1 MSYNIWMPLTAEF
14 ADPVFREYLT
24 VLRAPNASRNA
35 SARATTNSN
44 SNTNGPAAAS
54 NCAGSR
60 QQKSSKARH
69 KRAARVEKSKN
80 ATNSA
85 YTKSNSAYY
94 ESQPAVAAIAPAI
107 ELPDYVLEDWNFIA
121 WAAMYVIP
129 PSYLPL
135 FGFPFLD
142 IIYNHYDT
150 YFFVGGALTMGY
162 DLRGKDSFDIHHEL
176 YKLDAEAM
184 KTRLCSRCSQ
194 CVSTVPQSVC
204 TYHPGRYNNA
214 MGHTCCYQQKEATGC
229 SMVNYHVWNGLV
241 PGLNGPLEGF
251 VMASQ
256 PKEYPSSKHKLLA
269 VDCEMCYTA
278 GGLELTRVTLVDTRM
293 QKIYDQYV
301 LPENEIID
309 YNTQFS
315 GITKETLQQPGV
327 KRLAEVQQDI
337 LEVIDND
344 TILVGHGLENDL
356 RALKLVHTVVID
368 TALLYSNCDAFKR
381 RSLKHLAH
389 CFLHRDIQMDA
400 NGHDSAE
407 DASVSLQLVGYAM
420 FNKFP
425 NPFLQLGK
433 PRRPYVVHKE

>member
-1 MSYNIWMPLTAEF
+1 MI
-14 ADPVFREYLT
+14 PVAAT
-24 VLRAPNASRNA
+24 DAPRNA
-35 SARATTNSN
+35 SVRAGNHSNSGTNSSAAANHSTNSRQPKSSSQKARNKRAT
-44 SNTNGPAAAS
+44 
-54 NCAGSR
+54 
-60 QQKSSKARH
+60 
-69 KRAARVEKSKN
+69 RADKSKN
-80 ATNSA
+80 AANASYTNGNSA
-85 YTKSNSAYY
+85 Y
-94 ESQPAVAAIAPAI
+94 EPQPTVATIAPAI
-107 ELPDYVLEDWNFIA
+107 ELPDYFAEDWNFIA

-150 YFFVGGALTMGY
+150 YFFVGGTLTMGY
-162 DLRGKDSFDIHHEL
+162 DLMGKDSFDIHHEL

-184 KTRLCSRCSQ
+184 KMRLCSRCSR
-194 CVSTVPQSVC
+194 SFSNAPQSVC
-204 TYHPGRYNNA
+204 TYHPGRYNTT
-214 MGHTCCYQQKEATGC
+214 MGHTCCYKQKEAVGC
-229 SMVNYHVWNGLV
+229 AMVDYHVWNGLV

-256 PKEYPSSKHKLLA
+256 PKEYPSAKHKLLA
-269 VDCEMCYTA
+269 VDCEMCYTV

-301 LPENEIID
+301 LPENKIID
-309 YNTQFS
+309 YNTEFS
-315 GITKETLQQPGV
+315 GITEETLQQPGV
-327 KRLAEVQQDI
+327 KRLAQVQQDI

-368 TALLYSNCDAFKR
+368 TALLYSSCDAFKR

-389 CFLHRDIQMDA
+389 CFLHREIQTDA
-400 NGHDSAE
+400 KGHDSVE

-420 FNKFP
+420 YNKFP
-425 NPFLQLGK
+425 NPFFQLGK
-433 PRRPYVVHKE
+433 PRRPYAMHKGGPS